1 MVKRPEII
9 IPFNYDEGW
18 IGGAYYTTNLIS
30 ALRLLPANNRP
41 RIWILSQTED
51 SFEFVR
57 KRTGYPLLQ
66 WLGPHLHELLEPGV
80 LWRTRK
86 HHLLPEA
93 WRRKTRFDMVFPY
106 PLDERWQ
113 RTACWI
119 PDFQDKRL
127 PEFFSADELAARADQ
142 HRYYF
147 QTFRHLVLSS
157 HAAHAD
163 FKEFYPDADVTVH
176 VLPFAVFPN
185 ADRNE
190 IDFELLRQR
199 YNLPLRYFY
208 CPNQFWIH
216 KNHETVLR
224 AFGLLARRGLKLN
237 IVFSG
242 KEHDPRAPQHSD
254 KMRALAEEL
263 GIAENVRFLGFI
275 PRDDQLEIFKHAACI
290 IQPSLF
296 EGWST
301 VIEDAKSLAQYVLAS
316 NIPTH
321 LEQIQTNV
329 EFFDPHNP
337 RALAA
342 LITRY
347 AAKDPVRTPV
357 DYSKARLAFARAFMA
372 IAAAV
377 AKENLPYG

>member
-1 MVKRPEII
+1 MVKRAEIV

-18 IGGAYYTTNLIS
+18 IGGAYYITNLIS
-30 ALRLLPANNRP
+30 SLKLLPANKQP
-41 RIWILSQTED
+41 RLWMLSQTED
-51 SFEFVR
+51 SFDFIR
-57 KRTGYPLLQ
+57 KRTGYPRLE
-66 WLGPHLHELLEPGV
+66 WIAPHLTDLLDPGV

-86 HHLLPEA
+86 YRKIVPDP
-93 WRRKTRFDMVFPY
+93 WRRKARFDMVFPF
-106 PLDERWQ
+106 PIDVRWP

-127 PEFFSADELAARADQ
+127 PEFFSTDEVAARTRD
-142 HRYYF
+142 HRHYF
-147 QTFRHLVLSS
+147 TNFRHLVLSS
-157 HAAHAD
+157 NAAHAD
-163 FKEFYPDADVTVH
+163 FREFYPEADVAVH

-185 ADRNE
+185 ADRPE
-190 IDFELLRQR
+190 IDFAALRQR
-199 YNLPLRYFY
+199 YNLPARYFY
-208 CPNQFWIH
+208 SPNQFWVH

-224 AFGLLARRGLKLN
+224 AFGLLAQRGLKLN
-237 IVFSG
+237 LVFSG

-254 KMRALAEEL
+254 NMRALAAEL

-275 PRDDQLEIFKHAACI
+275 PRDDQLEVFKHAACI

-301 VIEDAKSLAQYVLAS
+301 VIEDAKSLSQYVLAS

-329 EFFDPHNP
+329 EFFDPHDP
-337 RALAA
+337 RTLAA

-347 AAKDPVRTPV
+347 AVEDPMRTPV
-357 DYSKARLAFARAFMA
+357 DYSHAQLAFARAFMDIVA
-372 IAAAV
+372 IVSRDAQIR
-377 AKENLPYG
+377 